1 MSTIKYLPCPLFLI
15 PWNSQLFVPPPSF
28 SLSLSLIKVCY
39 MGEGRVGWAED
50 AGQTGT
56 TMLHLYFSNLPFL
69 HHADKTKYVVMSRD
83 TTQDEVT
90 L

>member
-1 MSTIKYLPCPLFLI
+1 
-15 PWNSQLFVPPPSF
+15 
-28 SLSLSLIKVCY
+28 